1 MRALASPFVV
11 SVAGRRALAAVLTAV
26 VLGGAFVSP
35 AAGVSRSVPVRALTG
50 SACPVEVAD
59 EATAS
64 ALAASCGREVEI
76 LEERS
81 EFQTLHALPDGQL
94 RLDTSVSA
102 QRSRVSGEWTDI
114 DTSLV
119 ETTDGVAPVMPAV
132 EMVFSDGA
140 PGQPLVRMER
150 DGHELT
156 FDVPFDVG
164 APVVYGTTLE
174 YRDVIEGVDLIV
186 TVNEDGAGF
195 SEVLRVD
202 TPQAAMDPRIAEL
215 AFPLVV
221 SDGLD
226 VAEAD
231 GGFVATDE
239 NGEAVFTSPPPA
251 MWDSRA
257 DRATPKLTPR
267 VTGLHAAANGE
278 VSVVND
284 ALLANRAARLTA
296 PLPDDH
302 AAVMDIDLGPD
313 AVAVTPDASLLQDPA
328 TVWPVYIDPTVR
340 GGSLSGY
347 ISVRDD
353 GWSDWNYA
361 GDQGVGRCG
370 TTGSPMYCSKVFT
383 RRAAWQ
389 FVGLRDVGN
398 VEPGNVTAATFS
410 VYGTHSYNC
419 TAYPVEA
426 WWTGGISS
434 GTTWSN
440 LSWIRREQTQSVA
453 HRPSCSNDRWIEFN
467 VLGAGQETAR
477 YDADQLTLGLKAENE
492 SSSTGWKRYRWDAH
506 LSITFNVAPAAPT
519 GMQFTSPNTGCGT
532 VAAPTYLS
540 SRTAAVTAYFSDPDG
555 DNVQPNMGI
564 FNTGAESKVENLLW
578 SARYAG
584 VAQGTHTVSV
594 PMPTSLVEDR
604 QYRFQMNAVDTSVW
618 GGRDAACE
626 FKLDLTDPA
635 APTVAPEPGYPAA
648 YVPGT
653 ESGGVGIV
661 GAFRFASTSTD
672 VDRYAYSF
680 DSTSLSQS
688 TPASSSVVT
697 YSPPSSGEHVLR
709 VQAVDRAG
717 RVSGVVTYRFAVAK
731 PQESVWLLEEGAG
744 TTAVDSGD
752 FGNQLPLTLSRST
765 SWVDGPLTDEA
776 GEPEGEPL
784 DQALAFDAP
793 EDVASTQSPA
803 VLAGQSF
810 SVSAIVRSDGGSS
823 AATAVSQDG
832 TSGPAFE
839 LGQVAGPAC
848 SNGAGPCW
856 AFQMPSSSGAGAVA
870 AVFGGVVPAGE
881 WVQVTGTF
889 DAASGKATVHVC
901 RPLWWGVPEPGG
913 QVDASDSGLG
923 VGPLRLGRSTV
934 AGAPVS
940 PWLGEIA
947 EVRVYDAV
955 IGFEQMQ
962 QTCGVFV
969 P

>member
-1 MRALASPFVV
+1 MRALA
-11 SVAGRRALAAVLTAV
+11 
-26 VLGGAFVSP
+26 
-35 AAGVSRSVPVRALTG
+35 G

-59 EATAS
+59 EATAA

-114 DTSLV
+114 DASLV
-119 ETTDGVAPVMPAV
+119 ETADGVAPVMPAV
-132 EMVFSDGA
+132 EMVFSDGT

-156 FDVPFDVG
+156 FDVPFEVG

-186 TVNEDGAGF
+186 TVNDDGAGF

-202 TPQAAMDPRIAEL
+202 TPQAAADPRIAEL

-226 VAEAD
+226 LAAAN

-239 NGEAVFTSPPPA
+239 DGEAVFTSPPPA

-267 VTGLHAAANGE
+267 VTGLRGGTDGE

-284 ALLANRAARLTA
+284 ALLANRVARRMA
-296 PLPDDH
+296 PLPDDR
-302 AAVMDIDLGPD
+302 AVVMDVDVTADAVTVIPD
-313 AVAVTPDASLLQDPA
+313 AGLVQDPA

-340 GGSLSGY
+340 TGSLSGY

-434 GTTWSN
+434 ATTWSS

-467 VLGAGQETAR
+467 VLAAGQETAR

-506 LSITFNVAPAAPT
+506 LSITFNVAPPAPT

-555 DNVQPNMGI
+555 DNVQPNLGI

-584 VAQGTHTVSV
+584 VARGTHTVPV
-594 PMPTSLVEDR
+594 PIPTTLVEDR

-618 GGRDAACE
+618 GGPAAACE
-626 FKLDLTDPA
+626 FRLDLTDPA
-635 APTVAPEPGYPAA
+635 APTVAPEPGRPAS
-648 YVPGT
+648 YVTGT
-653 ESGGVGIV
+653 ASGGVGIV
-661 GAFRFASTSTD
+661 GAFRLASPSTD
-672 VDRYAYSF
+672 VDHYAYSF
-680 DSTSLSQS
+680 DSTSLSLS
-688 TPASSSVVT
+688 TPVSSPVIT
-697 YSPPSSGEHVLR
+697 YSPPSPGEHVLR
-709 VQAVDRAG
+709 VQAVDRAQ

-731 PQESVWLLEEGAG
+731 PQEGVWLLEEGAG
-744 TTAVDSGD
+744 VVAADSGD
-752 FGNQLPLTLSRST
+752 FGNQLPLTLSGSPT
-765 SWVDGPLTDEA
+765 WVAGPLSEEGSGTDW
-776 GEPEGEPL
+776 
-784 DQALAFDAP
+784 ALSFDAP
-793 EDVASTQSPA
+793 AEVASSQAPA

-810 SVSAIVRSDGGSS
+810 SVSAIVRSQGQAS

-832 TSGPAFE
+832 SSGPAFE
-839 LGQVAGPAC
+839 LGQVTGSSC
-848 SNGAGPCW
+848 SDGVGPCW
-856 AFQMPSSSGAGAVA
+856 AFRMPSSSGTGSVA
-870 AVFGGVVPAGE
+870 AVFDGAVSAGE

-889 DAASGKATVHVC
+889 DAASGQASVHVC
-901 RPLWWGVPEPGG
+901 RPLWTGDPEAGG
-913 QVDASDSGLG
+913 QVDASGSGLG

-934 AGAPVS
+934 GGAPAS

-955 IGFEQMQ
+955 IDFEQMR